1 MASWFVV
8 TSSAAVV
15 ESYHR
20 SQLLVLS
27 EFDDEP
33 ATPSDADNATS
44 SNLLRI
50 GPLVEVLKPP
60 GGMATN
66 VRSHNGRSP
75 PPIACGADLV
85 SASRRTVTHEM
96 SKALAR
102 VASMSPRQLS

>member
-1 MASWFVV
+1 M

-20 SQLLVLS
+20 SHPLVRS

-33 ATPSDADNATS
+33 ATPSDNADNATS
-44 SNLLRI
+44 SNILRI
-50 GPLVEVLKPP
+50 GLLVEVLKLPEET
-60 GGMATN
+60 AAN
-66 VRSHNGRSP
+66 VLSDDGSSP
-75 PPIACGADLV
+75 PPITSGANLT